1 MTVATRYGAHLPLIE
16 FEGAGRT
23 LADLRAYARCAAA
36 LGYGYLCANDHLLFG
51 RPWLDG
57 PTALAATIEVSAE
70 MTLAT
75 TVCLPVLR
83 GPVQSAKT
91 LAAIDILSGGRLV
104 AGVGPGSSARDYAAI
119 GVPFEERWRRFDEAI
134 RALRALL
141 GENAESFSGRFYST
155 EGLALE
161 PAPSGPAGPPIWI
174 ASWGSPA
181 GLRRVARLGD
191 GWLASGYNTTPSA
204 FAESLGRLREELE
217 AAGKGRTGFPN
228 GIATMWL
235 HVTDVRRDAERML
248 EHVLAPM
255 LNRPVE
261 LLRDLALP
269 IGSAEQ
275 CAERISAY
283 QDAGAERIFV
293 WPLADELHQLERFR
307 EQVVPLVASATRPGS
322 TPAGGT
328 PRRAR

>member
-1 MTVATRYGAHLPLIE
+1 MDYGAHLPLIR
-16 FEGAGRT
+16 FDGAGQT
-23 LADLRAYARCAAA
+23 LDDLRAYTRHAAA
-36 LGYGYLCANDHLLFG
+36 LQYRYLCANDHLLFG

-57 PTALAATIEVSAE
+57 PTALAATIEASAG

-75 TVCLPVLR
+75 TVCLPVIR
-83 GPVQSAKT
+83 GPVQSAKM

-119 GVPFEERWRRFDEAI
+119 GVRFEERWQRFDEAI
-134 RALRALL
+134 SALRSLL
-141 GENAESFSGRFYST
+141 DDQAESFAGSFYST
-155 EGLALE
+155 EGVSLD
-161 PAPSGPAGPPIWI
+161 PAPSSPAGPPIWV

-191 GWLASGYNTTPSA
+191 GWLAYGYNTTPSG
-204 FAESLGRLREELE
+204 FAASLARLHQGLE
-217 AAGKGRTGFPN
+217 AAGRGRGAFPHA
-228 GIATMWL
+228 IVTMWL
-235 HVTDVRRDAERML
+235 YVSDARRDAERML
-248 EHVLAPM
+248 REVLAPM

-261 LLRDLALP
+261 ALRDLALP
-269 IGSAEQ
+269 IGSAAQ

-307 EQVVPLVASATRPGS
+307 EDVVPLVDSA
-322 TPAGGT
+322 
-328 PRRAR
+328 